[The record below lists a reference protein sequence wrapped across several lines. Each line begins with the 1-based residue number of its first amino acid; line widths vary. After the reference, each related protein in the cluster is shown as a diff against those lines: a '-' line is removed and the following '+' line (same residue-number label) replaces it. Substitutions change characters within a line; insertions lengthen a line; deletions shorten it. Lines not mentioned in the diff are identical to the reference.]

1 MGISASQVKELRE
14 KTGAGVMECK
24 KALTEADGDVTKAI
38 DILRKKGIAAAQK
51 RLRKTTSEGGIE
63 AYVHPGNRLGVLVE
77 VGCETDFAAKTE
89 EFRNFVKD
97 IAMQVAAA
105 SPIVVIRE
113 QLDKDVVDKEM
124 EIYRSQARELKKPE
138 HIVEKI
144 ALGKL
149 EKFYQ
154 EVCLIEQQ
162 FIKDPAKSVKDIL
175 LELMGKVGENI
186 SIKRFTRYRLGGDT

>member
-24 KALTEADGDVTKAI
+24 KALAEVDGDVTKAI

-51 RLRKTTSEGGIE
+51 RLGKTSSEGGIE
-63 AYVHPGNRLGVLVE
+63 AYIHPGNRLGVLVE
-77 VGCETDFAAKTE
+77 VSCETDFAAKTK

-105 SPIVVIRE
+105 NPIVVTRE
-113 QLDKDVVDKEM
+113 QLDKNIVDKEL

-162 FIKDPAKSVKDIL
+162 FVKDPAKSVKDIL
-175 LELMGKVGENI
+175 LELIGKVGENI

>member
-24 KALTEADGDVTKAI
+24 KALAEADGDITKAI

-51 RLRKTTSEGGIE
+51 RLRKTSSEGGIE

-77 VGCETDFAAKTE
+77 VSCETDFAAKTE

-105 SPIVVIRE
+105 NPIVINRE

-154 EVCLIEQQ
+154 EVCLMEQQ

-175 LELMGKVGENI
+175 LELMGKVGESI

>member
-24 KALTEADGDVTKAI
+24 KALAEVDGDITKAI
-38 DILRKKGIAAAQK
+38 DILRKKGIATAKK
-51 RLRKTTSEGGIE
+51 RLSKSSSEGGIE

-77 VGCETDFAAKTE
+77 VSCETDFAAKTE

-105 SPIVVIRE
+105 NPIVINRE
-113 QLDKDVVDKEM
+113 QLDKDIVDKEM

-154 EVCLIEQQ
+154 EACLMEQQ

-175 LELMGKVGENI
+175 LELMSKVGESI
-186 SIKRFTRYRLGGDT
+186 AIKRFTRYRLGGDS

>member
-77 VGCETDFAAKTE
+77 VSCETDFAAKTE

-175 LELMGKVGENI
+175 LELIGKVGENI

>member
-14 KTGAGVMECK
+14 KTGVGVMECK
-24 KALTEADGDVTKAI
+24 KALAEADGDVTKAI

-51 RLRKTTSEGGIE
+51 RLRKITSEGGIE

-77 VGCETDFAAKTE
+77 VSCETDFAAKTE

-154 EVCLIEQQ
+154 EVCLMEQQ

-175 LELMGKVGENI
+175 LELMGKIGENI

>member
-38 DILRKKGIAAAQK
+38 DILRKKGIAAAKK

-77 VGCETDFAAKTE
+77 VSCETDFAAKTE

-154 EVCLIEQQ
+154 EVCLMEQE

-175 LELMGKVGENI
+175 LELMGKIGENI

>member
-24 KALTEADGDVTKAI
+24 KALAEVDGDVTKAI

-51 RLRKTTSEGGIE
+51 RLGKTSSEGGIE

-77 VGCETDFAAKTE
+77 VSCETDFAAKTK

-105 SPIVVIRE
+105 NPIVVTRE
-113 QLDKDVVDKEM
+113 QLDKNIVDKEL

-175 LELMGKVGENI
+175 LELIGKVGENI

>member
-14 KTGAGVMECK
+14 KTGVGVMECK
-24 KALTEADGDVTKAI
+24 KALAEADGDVTKAI

-51 RLRKTTSEGGIE
+51 RLRKISSEGGIE

-77 VGCETDFAAKTE
+77 VSCETDFAAKTE

-154 EVCLIEQQ
+154 EVCLMEQQ

-175 LELMGKVGENI
+175 LELMGKIGENI

>member
-14 KTGAGVMECK
+14 KTGVGVMECK

-51 RLRKTTSEGGIE
+51 RLRKITSEGGIE

-77 VGCETDFAAKTE
+77 VSCETDFAAKTE

-154 EVCLIEQQ
+154 EVCLMEQQ

-175 LELMGKVGENI
+175 LELMGKIGENI

>member
-24 KALTEADGDVTKAI
+24 KALAEADGDITKAI

-51 RLRKTTSEGGIE
+51 RLRKTTSEGGIK

-77 VGCETDFAAKTE
+77 VSCETDFAAKTE
-89 EFRNFVKD
+89 EFRDFVKD

-105 SPIVVIRE
+105 NPIVINRE

-124 EIYRSQARELKKPE
+124 EIYRAQARELKKPE

-175 LELMGKVGENI
+175 LELMSKVGENI

>member
-24 KALTEADGDVTKAI
+24 KALAEADGDITKAI

-51 RLRKTTSEGGIE
+51 RLRKTSSEGGIE

-77 VGCETDFAAKTE
+77 VSCETDFAAKTE

-105 SPIVVIRE
+105 NPIVINRE
-113 QLDKDVVDKEM
+113 QLDEDVVDKEM
-124 EIYRSQARELKKPE
+124 EIYRAQARELKKPE

-175 LELMGKVGENI
+175 LELMSKVGENI

>member
-51 RLRKTTSEGGIE
+51 RLRKISSEGGIE

-77 VGCETDFAAKTE
+77 VSCETDFAAKTE

-154 EVCLIEQQ
+154 EVCLMEQQ
-162 FIKDPAKSVKDIL
+162 FIEDPAKSVKDIL
-175 LELMGKVGENI
+175 LELMGKIGENI

>member
-24 KALTEADGDVTKAI
+24 KALAEVDGDVTKAI

-51 RLRKTTSEGGIE
+51 RLGKTSSEGGIE
-63 AYVHPGNRLGVLVE
+63 AYIHPGNRLGVLVE
-77 VGCETDFAAKTE
+77 VSCETDFAAKTK

-105 SPIVVIRE
+105 NPIVVTRE
-113 QLDKDVVDKEM
+113 QLDKNIVDKEL

-162 FIKDPAKSVKDIL
+162 FVKDPAKSIKDIL
-175 LELMGKVGENI
+175 LELIGKVGENI

>member
-24 KALTEADGDVTKAI
+24 KALAEADGDIKKAI
-38 DILRKKGIAAAQK
+38 DILRKKGIAASQK
-51 RLRKTTSEGGIE
+51 RLMKTSSEGGIE

-77 VGCETDFAAKTE
+77 VSCETDFAAKTE

-105 SPIVVIRE
+105 NPIVINRE

-124 EIYRSQARELKKPE
+124 EIYRAQARELKKPE
-138 HIVEKI
+138 HIIEKI

-175 LELMGKVGENI
+175 LELMSKVGENI

>member
-24 KALTEADGDVTKAI
+24 KALAEVDGDVTKAI

-51 RLRKTTSEGGIE
+51 RLGKTSSEGGIE
-63 AYVHPGNRLGVLVE
+63 AYIHPGNRLGVLVE
-77 VGCETDFAAKTE
+77 VSCETDFAAKTK

-105 SPIVVIRE
+105 NPIVVTRE
-113 QLDKDVVDKEM
+113 QLDKNIVDKEL

-175 LELMGKVGENI
+175 LELIGKVGENI

>member
-24 KALTEADGDVTKAI
+24 KALAEADGDITKAI

-51 RLRKTTSEGGIE
+51 RLRKTSSEGGIE

-77 VGCETDFAAKTE
+77 VSCETDFAAKTE
-89 EFRNFVKD
+89 EFRDFVKD

-105 SPIVVIRE
+105 NPIVINRE

-124 EIYRSQARELKKPE
+124 EIYRAQARELKKPE

-175 LELMGKVGENI
+175 LELMSKVGENI

>member
-24 KALTEADGDVTKAI
+24 KALAEADGDITKAI

-51 RLRKTTSEGGIE
+51 RLRKTSSEGGIE

-77 VGCETDFAAKTE
+77 VSCETDFAAKTE

-105 SPIVVIRE
+105 NPIVINRE

-124 EIYRSQARELKKPE
+124 EIYRAQARELKKPE

-175 LELMGKVGENI
+175 LELMSKVGENI

>member
-14 KTGAGVMECK
+14 KTGVGVMECK

-51 RLRKTTSEGGIE
+51 RLRKITSEGGIE

-77 VGCETDFAAKTE
+77 VSCETDFAAKTE

-113 QLDKDVVDKEM
+113 QVDKDVVDKEM

-154 EVCLIEQQ
+154 EVCLMEQQ

-175 LELMGKVGENI
+175 LELMGKIGENI